1 MKRILL
7 IILIFSIYNVY
18 GQKSKQQDSISLIIC
33 NRVDK
38 EKVKTYENVIKIFS
52 EEAQKYYQEFP
63 ENYSEENYKN
73 WSLLFGDNCL
83 RIAEILVNYA
93 NTNLKTKLEV
103 SDKISVSK
111 LTEEKCNKI
120 FEKFEGNYIDYD
132 GSVVKFYSDSKIYQ
146 EIFKDG
152 TFSKLYFKN
161 KGNCNFSLTFIE
173 TNNAIEKKVNELIDI
188 SKVQYQIID
197 ETEKHYMMSIS
208 NNDKTF
214 FYNWI
219 FNK

>member
-38 EKVKTYENVIKIFS
+38 ERVKTYENVIKIFF

-173 TNNAIEKKVNELIDI
+173 TNNAIKKKVNELIDI